1 MDETR
6 VKAGSTST
14 GKMKDSAGMNAMVC
28 VCGMSFQR
36 EGHRRSQEGIEHMS
50 CFFTA
55 NQLGIRN
62 KYAMIGSE
70 IADAVV
76 SRPEGFDFDG
86 WRRLRDEGL
95 WRLIVPTDANAV
107 ADWWAFTAALD
118 GLSSSIR
125 TPELLLSVIA
135 QAGMVRAIERHGSPN
150 QKDRYFS
157 AILRGDV
164 SATCIAEPTTGT
176 DVRSIET
183 SLTEMGSGYRLSGSK
198 FNIAHAPIMD
208 FALVV
213 CRLHGREQNNIAL
226 VLLERGTPGLIAGQV
241 DDKLGNRNL
250 PTGEI
255 HFHDVEVSRAS
266 VLGELGRGLSTLID
280 VISLGRAYYGL
291 AAANLIRPCLADAM
305 SYAATRNSFKSRID
319 SHQYV
324 QKRLVDMRIGME
336 RSKWLAYGALSQ
348 LLTDHPEALM
358 MCSIAKLVGVE
369 DLIASATSLVKLYG
383 SLGYH
388 NGRVAEL
395 MRNALGFASVGG
407 TEEMH
412 RKNIFNQMQRLA
424 GS

>member
-1 MDETR
+1 ML
-6 VKAGSTST
+6 
-14 GKMKDSAGMNAMVC
+14 
-28 VCGMSFQR
+28 F
-36 EGHRRSQEGIEHMS
+36 
-50 CFFTA
+50 FFTA
-55 NQLGIRN
+55 DQLCIRN
-62 KYAMIGSE
+62 KYAMIGNE

-86 WRRLRDEGL
+86 WWRLRDEDL
-95 WRLIVPTDANAV
+95 WRLIVPTDASTV

-135 QAGMVRAIERHGSPN
+135 QAGMVRAIERHGNPS
-150 QKDRYFS
+150 QKDHYFS

-183 SLTEMGSGYRLSGSK
+183 SLTEMGSGYRLNGSK

-213 CRLHGREQNNIAL
+213 CRLQGSEQKNNIAL
-226 VLLERGTPGLIAGQV
+226 VLLDRGTPGLITGQV

-255 HFHDVEVSRAS
+255 HFNDVEVPHAS
-266 VLGELGRGLSTLID
+266 VLGEPGRGLSTLID
-280 VISLGRAYYGL
+280 IISLGRLYYGL
-291 AAANLIRPCLADAM
+291 AAANLIKPYLADAI
-305 SYAATRNSFKSRID
+305 SYAATRNSFKSSID

-336 RSKWLAYGALSQ
+336 RSKWIAYGALSQ

-358 MCSIAKLVGVE
+358 MCSIAKLVGAE

-395 MRNALGFASVGG
+395 MKNALGFASVGG

-424 GS
+424 S

>member
-1 MDETR
+1 MSFPFSDSQLNLRTR
-6 VKAGSTST
+6 YAAIGRDLAEAGSS
-14 GKMKDSAGMNAMVC
+14 
-28 VCGMSFQR
+28 
-36 EGHRRSQEGIEHMS
+36 RS
-50 CFFTA
+50 
-55 NQLGIRN
+55 
-62 KYAMIGSE
+62 
-70 IADAVV
+70 
-76 SRPEGFDFDG
+76 EGFDIDG

-95 WRLIVPTDANAV
+95 WQLIVPSGADAA

-125 TPELLLSVIA
+125 RPELLLSVIA
-135 QAGMVRAIERHGSPN
+135 QAGMVRALERHGSSS
-150 QKDRYFS
+150 QKDRYLA

-183 SLTEMGSGYRLSGSK
+183 SLAETGSGYRLTGTK

-213 CRLHGREQNNIAL
+213 CRLEGREKNNIAL
-226 VLLERGTPGLIAGQV
+226 VLLDRGTPGLVAGQA

-255 HFHDVEVSRAS
+255 RFENVEVSQSRM
-266 VLGELGRGLSTLID
+266 LGEPGRGLSTLID
-280 VISLGRAYYGL
+280 IISLGRLYYGL
-291 AAANLIRPCLADAM
+291 AAANLFEPFLDDAM
-305 SYAATRNSFKSRID
+305 SYAAKRSSFKSSID

-348 LLTDHPEALM
+348 LLADQPEALM
-358 MCSIAKLVGVE
+358 MCSVAKLVGAE
-369 DLIASATSLVKLYG
+369 DLIANATSLVKLYG

-388 NGRVAEL
+388 NGHVAEL
-395 MRNALGFASVGG
+395 MKNALGFASVGG

-424 GS
+424 G

>member
-1 MDETR
+1 
-6 VKAGSTST
+6 
-14 GKMKDSAGMNAMVC
+14 
-28 VCGMSFQR
+28 MSF
-36 EGHRRSQEGIEHMS
+36 
-50 CFFTA
+50 FFTA
-55 NQLGIRN
+55 DQSGIRN
-62 KYAMIGSE
+62 KYAKVGSE
-70 IADAVV
+70 IADTVV

-86 WRRLRDEGL
+86 WHRLRDEGL
-95 WRLIVPTDANAV
+95 WRLIVPSDADAV

-135 QAGMVRAIERHGSPN
+135 QAGMVRAIERHGNPG
-150 QKDRYFS
+150 QKAHYFS

-164 SATCIAEPTTGT
+164 SATGIAEPTTGT

-183 SLTEMGSGYRLSGSK
+183 TLTETGSGYRLNGRK

-208 FALVV
+208 FALIV
-213 CRLHGREQNNIAL
+213 CRLQGIERNNIAL
-226 VLLERGTPGLIAGQV
+226 VLLKRGTPGLTAGQV

-255 HFHDVEVSRAS
+255 HFQDVEVPPTS
-266 VLGELGRGLSTLID
+266 VLGEPGRGLSTLID
-280 VISLGRAYYGL
+280 IISLGRAYYGL
-291 AAANLIRPCLADAM
+291 AAANLIMPYLTDAM
-305 SYAATRNSFKSRID
+305 SYAATRTSFKSSID

-336 RSKWLAYGALSQ
+336 RSKWVAYGALSQ
-348 LLTDHPEALM
+348 LLTNDPKALM
-358 MCSIAKLVGVE
+358 MCSIAKLVGAE
-369 DLIASATSLVKLYG
+369 DLIAGATSLVKLYG
-383 SLGYH
+383 SQGYH

-395 MRNALGFASVGG
+395 MKNALGFASVGG

-424 GS
+424 G